1 MKSALLLF
9 VIIVFSPL
17 VNPNFARTEELR
29 RILYGTTAS
38 PSHLP
43 IWVAKDA
50 GFFEKAGLNVE
61 PVQVRGGSLIT
72 LAIITGDLPFSGAGA
87 ESVVAARAAGGDVV
101 LLACP
106 VDADPVYL
114 ITRPEIKS
122 AQDLKGQASAVTRY
136 GSTTHFYLRAALKH
150 VGLNP
155 ERDMTILQ
163 LGAGPEMVVAL
174 DRGAIAAAALTTRY
188 AIPFLQRGW
197 PVLVDLSTTDLVYP
211 SSCVTSSRAFIKAEP
226 KTTHEFLRAYVAGI
240 HLIKKD
246 LRFAEKS
253 FTKWM
258 REKDAAITKK
268 TVEAYARLF
277 KAAPLRAGQ
286 RNRERD
292 SGFDQSPPRFQRIP
306 RLARAVPRKWT
317 LGEGAA
323 RQMKRMEY
331 WNDGVMG
338 RKPTLQYS
346 ITPLLQT
353 PSGLLL
359 PLQKLQPD
367 PFGSFK
373 KANPPTVGEHALFEN
388 LQTGGFNLRDF
399 AIEIVRVDGNVLQPV
414 KLS

>member
-1 MKSALLLF
+1 MGPLLASMLF
-9 VIIVFSPL
+9 VLALTSS
-17 VNPNFARTEELR
+17 AASSQELR

-50 GFFEKAGLNVE
+50 GYFEKIGLNLE
-61 PVQVRGGSLIT
+61 PVQIRGGSLIS

-155 ERDMTILQ
+155 DKDMTILQ
-163 LGAGPEMVVAL
+163 LGAGPEMVIAL

-197 PVLVDLSTTDLVYP
+197 PVLVDLSSTDLVYP
-211 SSCVTSSRAFIKAEP
+211 SSCVTSSRAFIRAEP
-226 KTTHEFLRAYVAGI
+226 KTTHDFLSAYVAGI
-240 HLIKKD
+240 HLIKKNHA
-246 LRFAEKS
+246 FAQKS
-253 FTKWM
+253 FAKWM
-258 REKDAAITKK
+258 REKDGAIVKK

-277 KAAPLRAGQ
+277 KTAPYVPDKGIENVIQDLVRARPDFKQYIGWPEPF
-286 RNRERD
+286 RENGPLEKVLRER
-292 SGFDQSPPRFQRIP
+292 
-306 RLARAVPRKWT
+306 
-317 LGEGAA
+317 
-323 RQMKRMEY
+323 
-331 WNDGVMG
+331 
-338 RKPTLQYS
+338 
-346 ITPLLQT
+346 
-353 PSGLLL
+353 
-359 PLQKLQPD
+359 
-367 PFGSFK
+367 
-373 KANPPTVGEHALFEN
+373 
-388 LQTGGFNLRDF
+388 
-399 AIEIVRVDGNVLQPV
+399 
-414 KLS
+414 

>member
-1 MKSALLLF
+1 MRHPRKIAFLIVIAPLF
-9 VIIVFSPL
+9 LAPHPG
-17 VNPNFARTEELR
+17 NAQELR
-29 RILYGTTAS
+29 RIPYGTTAS

-43 IWVAKDA
+43 VWVAKDA
-50 GFFEKAGLNVE
+50 GLFEKNGLNVE
-61 PVQVRGGSLIT
+61 PVQIRGGSLIS

-87 ESVVAARAAGGDVV
+87 ESVVAARAAGGDVI

-155 ERDMTILQ
+155 EKDMTILQ

-211 SSCVTSSRAFIKAEP
+211 SSCVTSSRAFIRAEP

-258 REKDAAITKK
+258 REKDSAIAKK

-277 KAAPLRAGQ
+277 KPAPIVPDKGIENVVQDLVKARPDFKQYIGWPEPF
-286 RNRERD
+286 REN
-292 SGFDQSPPRFQRIP
+292 GP
-306 RLARAVPRKWT
+306 LEKVLK
-317 LGEGAA
+317 E
-323 RQMKRMEY
+323 
-331 WNDGVMG
+331 
-338 RKPTLQYS
+338 KP
-346 ITPLLQT
+346 
-353 PSGLLL
+353 
-359 PLQKLQPD
+359 
-367 PFGSFK
+367 
-373 KANPPTVGEHALFEN
+373 
-388 LQTGGFNLRDF
+388 
-399 AIEIVRVDGNVLQPV
+399 
-414 KLS
+414 

>member
-1 MKSALLLF
+1 MNAAPLLF
-9 VIIVFSPL
+9 VIIVLSLL
-17 VNPNFARTEELR
+17 VHPPSARTEDLR

-43 IWVAKDA
+43 VWVAKEA
-50 GFFEKAGLNVE
+50 GYFEKNGLNVE

-155 ERDMTILQ
+155 DKDMTILQ

-174 DRGAIAAAALTTRY
+174 DRGAIVAAALTTRY

-253 FTKWM
+253 FAKWM
-258 REKDAAITKK
+258 REKDVAITKK

-277 KAAPLRAGQ
+277 KPAPIVPDRGIDNVIQDLVRARPDFKQYLGWPELF
-286 RNRERD
+286 REN
-292 SGFDQSPPRFQRIP
+292 G
-306 RLARAVPRKWT
+306 
-317 LGEGAA
+317 
-323 RQMKRMEY
+323 
-331 WNDGVMG
+331 
-338 RKPTLQYS
+338 
-346 ITPLLQT
+346 PLE
-353 PSGLLL
+353 
-359 PLQKLQPD
+359 K
-367 PFGSFK
+367 
-373 KANPPTVGEHALFEN
+373 
-388 LQTGGFNLRDF
+388 
-399 AIEIVRVDGNVLQPV
+399 VL
-414 KLS
+414 KEK